1 MIFFLKYTLATING
15 TLLFNTLRLH
25 KTHFAKTTAAF
36 EIAYSM
42 SRYTQKN
49 KGFKL

>member
-15 TLLFNTLRLH
+15 TFLFNTLRLH
-25 KTHFAKTTAAF
+25 KTPFAKTTAAF